1 MTKCLLKAR
10 HAVNLPLHHLSL
22 ENMTLKQKQK
32 IKNFIVDS
40 NNQLNAIFSAFDP
53 LNDELSPDHRLID
66 IFSDCILFNKVQY
79 KNNTNIIFHLC
90 NLNTITL
97 RALSNIKSAII
108 VTNASVK
115 SNNITTSVTHIYS
128 CNNSSRKT
136 IYYTIN
142 IMSIE
147 AKLFVLR
154 YGINQALQI
163 PEVSCII
170 VIKNPIYT
178 VPKIFDPLNLPYQI

>member
-1 MTKCLLKAR
+1 MPSCPLKAR
-10 HAVNLPLHHLSL
+10 HVVNLPLHYLFL
-22 ENMTLKQKQK
+22 ENITLKQKQK
-32 IKNFIVDS
+32 IKTFIVNS

-53 LNDELSPDHRLID
+53 LNNKLSPGHRLID
-66 IFSDCILFNKVQY
+66 IFLDYILFHKVQY
-79 KNNTNIIFHLC
+79 KKNTNIIFHLC
-90 NLNTITL
+90 NLNLITL
-97 RALSNIKSAII
+97 KASSNIKLAIL
-108 VTNASVK
+108 VTNASIK

-147 AKLFVLR
+147 VKLFVLR
-154 YGINQALQI
+154 YRINQALQI

-178 VPKIFDPLNLPYQI
+178 VQKIFDPLNLPYQI

>member
-1 MTKCLLKAR
+1 
-10 HAVNLPLHHLSL
+10 
-22 ENMTLKQKQK
+22 MTLKQKQK

-66 IFSDCILFNKVQY
+66 IFSDCILFHKVQY

>member
-1 MTKCLLKAR
+1 MPSCPLKAR
-10 HAVNLPLHHLSL
+10 HVVNLPLHYLFL
-22 ENMTLKQKQK
+22 ENITLKQKQK
-32 IKNFIVDS
+32 IKTFIVNS

-53 LNDELSPDHRLID
+53 LNDKLSPGHRLID
-66 IFSDCILFNKVQY
+66 IFLDYILFHKVQY
-79 KNNTNIIFHLC
+79 KKNTNIIFHLC
-90 NLNTITL
+90 NLNLITL
-97 RALSNIKSAII
+97 KALSNIKLAIL
-108 VTNASVK
+108 VTNASIK

-147 AKLFVLR
+147 VKLFVLR
-154 YGINQALQI
+154 YRINQALQI

-178 VPKIFDPLNLPYQI
+178 VQKIFDPLNLPYQI

>member
-1 MTKCLLKAR
+1 
-10 HAVNLPLHHLSL
+10 
-22 ENMTLKQKQK
+22 MTLKQKQK